1 MGLTAR
7 STTLK
12 TINMKFM
19 IIVMLAVGAMAVS
32 KLKEPELGNYLV
44 VGTVES
50 NPAAFMRY
58 GYGPAPSAGAY
69 PNPGSYH
76 DYPTYHS
83 APTGD
88 KYHAPAGY
96 SHEFAYQKNY
106 PYTPY
111 EYQRAAFEGPSAYAP
126 AAYPSV
132 HQLNPF
138 AAFVAKKQ

>member
-1 MGLTAR
+1 
-7 STTLK
+7 
-12 TINMKFM
+12 
-19 IIVMLAVGAMAVS
+19 MLAVGAMAVS
-32 KLKEPELGNYLV
+32 ELKEPELGNYLV

-58 GYGPAPSAGAY
+58 GYGPAPSAGAYPYFIPQPQAYAGAY

-111 EYQRAAFEGPSAYAP
+111 GKL
-126 AAYPSV
+126 YPIFN
-132 HQLNPF
+132 HNNILIEITL
-138 AAFVAKKQ
+138 KL